1 MIDAIDREEAIAD
14 GKVIKEERIA
24 DEIAA
29 DYLGYD
35 VVLKGLEWLLK
46 LGKERAAT
54 GLFDLETAE
63 ISMKEIRLRIQNLRE
78 K

>member
-1 MIDAIDREEAIAD
+1 MAF
-14 GKVIKEERIA
+14 
-24 DEIAA
+24 
-29 DYLGYD
+29 
-35 VVLKGLEWLLK
+35 K

>member
-1 MIDAIDREEAIAD
+1 M
-14 GKVIKEERIA
+14 IKEERIA

-35 VVLKGLEWLLK
+35 VVLKRLEWLLK
-46 LGKERAAT
+46 LGEERAAT